1 LFHKKT
7 SLENGIRVVTEAL
20 PYVESAAVGIW
31 VQVGSRDEGPTERG
45 LCHFIEHTVF
55 KGTERRSA
63 LEIVKEIEA
72 VGGSIN
78 AFASREYTCFHA
90 KVLGRDLPLAL
101 DVLSDLVARPLFDPQ
116 EVEREKMV
124 VLQEIKMTEDT
135 PEDYIHDLFNRSFWG
150 GHPLGAPIT
159 GEEETVRAFTSEK
172 VREFFHRHWR
182 PERMVVAAAGRLEHE
197 EVVDLV
203 HRHLG
208 ALEGGGLAIQRV
220 PPDGAQGGVKVFRR
234 DLEQVHLCLGVQGV
248 PHTDPRR
255 FPAMVLNTLLGG
267 NMSSRLFQEVREKRG
282 LTYAIYSFLHTY
294 SDAGV
299 IGVYAGTTSEE
310 VQEVTELI
318 ARELE
323 AVREGR
329 VSEGEVSVAKEYL
342 KGGLILGL
350 ESPEGRMARL
360 AKNEIYFGRHIPPE
374 ETLGQIEGVS
384 LEEVIQVG
392 GELFDVSPCTVLL
405 GEVPEG
411 VIQALPWSRC

>member
-1 LFHKKT
+1 
-7 SLENGIRVVTEAL
+7 
-20 PYVESAAVGIW
+20 
-31 VQVGSRDEGPTERG
+31 
-45 LCHFIEHTVF
+45 
-55 KGTERRSA
+55 
-63 LEIVKEIEA
+63 
-72 VGGSIN
+72 
-78 AFASREYTCFHA
+78 
-90 KVLGRDLPLAL
+90 
-101 DVLSDLVARPLFDPQ
+101 
-116 EVEREKMV
+116 
-124 VLQEIKMTEDT
+124 
-135 PEDYIHDLFNRSFWG
+135 
-150 GHPLGAPIT
+150 
-159 GEEETVRAFTSEK
+159 
-172 VREFFHRHWR
+172 
-182 PERMVVAAAGRLEHE
+182 
-197 EVVDLV
+197 
-203 HRHLG
+203 
-208 ALEGGGLAIQRV
+208 
-220 PPDGAQGGVKVFRR
+220 
-234 DLEQVHLCLGVQGV
+234 
-248 PHTDPRR
+248 
-255 FPAMVLNTLLGG
+255 
-267 NMSSRLFQEVREKRG
+267 MSSRLFQEVREKRG

-360 AKNEIYFGRHIPPE
+360 AKNEIYFGRYIPPE